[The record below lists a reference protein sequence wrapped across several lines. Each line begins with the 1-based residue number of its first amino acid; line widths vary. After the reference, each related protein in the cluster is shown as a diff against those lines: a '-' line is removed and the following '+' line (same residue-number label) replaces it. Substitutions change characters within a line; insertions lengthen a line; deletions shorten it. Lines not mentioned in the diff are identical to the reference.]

1 MSVEKMYLLN
11 MVGERKN
18 FYNIMQKMILS
29 RSVQFIDAYRQ
40 IDQSDFKLSME
51 EENIDEI
58 INLSK
63 VHKSNFESDLVEIEN
78 MIENIIS
85 TIGFDINIKEKYL
98 KASFYPTELME
109 SIEKIHKI
117 FNEKN
122 TKINELENELKDLE
136 KMMNVKA
143 LKGIDFN
150 FKKFVNMENFN
161 IKFGRLSLDNRKRLS
176 MNYENV
182 TAAVMHLDTKF
193 ADDLYLVV
201 YPEKLKEETNRIL
214 RSVYFE
220 EIFIDEKY
228 LDKPLKMID
237 KIKRRKKEVNEKL
250 LKEKKKVDNL
260 KDKYKDKIQKN
271 YAQFKI
277 YKKIINSSDKIAF
290 TENFFYLSAWVP
302 KSKSKELEKNIF
314 DSTNAIIDYNKE
326 SEKMDPPTKLSNNW
340 FFKPFESLVNMYGVP
355 NYNEIDPTAFFTI
368 IYTFLFGAM
377 FGDLG
382 QGLVFFIIAQFIR
395 SKKDYKVFSGILSR
409 IGISS
414 MIFGIIYDS
423 FFGYEHIISKFIPL
437 NIFIRPL
444 ENINTM
450 LISAIIFGI
459 LLIFISFGYSIYNK
473 LKIKDIEEGIFGR
486 NGIVGLVLYSSLL
499 VIILNKVTTKLNI
512 NIKFFQFLIFI
523 SILLLFFKEP
533 IINKIERKSRLY
545 KESASE
551 YYVESGFDLIE
562 TFLSMFSN
570 TISFIRVGAFA
581 LNHVGLFI
589 AFHTMADLI
598 GTKIGDV
605 SMFLLGNII
614 IILLEGL
621 IVFIQGLRLMYYE
634 VFSKYY
640 KGDGYKFIPSYIE
653 LEE

>member
-11 MVGERKN
+11 MVGEREK
-18 FYNIMQKMILS
+18 FYDVMQQMILS
-29 RSVQFIDAYRQ
+29 KSVQFIDAYRQ
-40 IDQSDFKLSME
+40 IDQSDFRLSME

-85 TIGFDINIKEKYL
+85 TIGFKINIKEKYL
-98 KASFYPTELME
+98 RSSFDPTKLME
-109 SIEKIHKI
+109 SIEKIYKI
-117 FNEKN
+117 FNKKN
-122 TKINELENELKDLE
+122 KKINNLENELQDLE
-136 KMMNVKA
+136 KMMNIKA

-150 FKKFVNMENFN
+150 FQDFINMENFN
-161 IKFGRLSLDNRKRLS
+161 IKFGRLSLNNRKRLS

-193 ADDLYLVV
+193 ADDLYLVA

-214 RSVYFE
+214 RSVYFD
-220 EIFIDEKY
+220 EINIDEKY
-228 LDKPLKMID
+228 LDTPLKMIE
-237 KIKRRKKEVNEKL
+237 KIKRRKNEVNEKL
-250 LKEKKKVDNL
+250 SKEKKEVNNL
-260 KDKYKDKIQKN
+260 KEEYKEKIQKN

-277 YKKIINSSDKIAF
+277 YKKIINLSDKIAF

-302 KSKSKELEKNIF
+302 KSKSKKLEKTIF
-314 DSTNAIIDYNKE
+314 ESTNAIVDYKKE
-326 SEKMDPPTKLSNNW
+326 SEKMEPPTKLKNNW

-377 FGDLG
+377 FGDVG
-382 QGLVFFIIAQFIR
+382 QGLVFFAVGQFLR
-395 SKKDYKVFSGILSR
+395 SKDDYKVFSGILSR

-414 MIFGIIYDS
+414 MVFGTIYDS
-423 FFGYEHIISKFIPL
+423 FFGYENIISEFIPF
-437 NIFIRPL
+437 NIYIHPL

-459 LLIFISFGYSIYNK
+459 FLIFISFGYSIYNK

-486 NGIVGLVLYSSLL
+486 NGIVGLILYSSVL
-499 VIILNKVTTKLNI
+499 VVILNMISTKI
-512 NIKFFQFLIFI
+512 DIDIKIFQFLIFI
-523 SILLLFFKEP
+523 SIALLFFKEP
-533 IINKIERKSRLY
+533 IVNKIEGKNRLY

-562 TFLSMFSN
+562 TFLSIFSN
-570 TISFIRVGAFA
+570 TLSFIRIGAFA

-589 AFHTMADLI
+589 AFHTIADLI
-598 GTKIGDV
+598 GTRIGDV
-605 SMFLLGNII
+605 SMFILGNII

-653 LEE
+653 MEE